1 MVLALLG
8 NKMKALRSVHSSAY
22 PIPIPIPPIIIIIII
37 IIIIMV
43 SAL

>member
-22 PIPIPIPPIIIIIII
+22 PIPIPPIIIIII